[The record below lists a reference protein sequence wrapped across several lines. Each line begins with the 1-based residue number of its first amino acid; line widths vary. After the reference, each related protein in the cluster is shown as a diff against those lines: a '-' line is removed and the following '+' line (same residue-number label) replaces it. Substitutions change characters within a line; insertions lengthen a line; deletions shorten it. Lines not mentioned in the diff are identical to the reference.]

1 MYICNPLAFYKFT
14 CIMRF
19 NGSKI
24 IFGYVFKVFSIKYS
38 ECCLFLIYRKK
49 NTKNEQFIRV
59 FFPDIEGS
67 KLL

>member
-14 CIMRF
+14 CIMLF

-24 IFGYVFKVFSIKYS
+24 IFGYVFKVFFIKYT

-49 NTKNEQFIRV
+49 KQ
-59 FFPDIEGS
+59 
-67 KLL
+67 KK